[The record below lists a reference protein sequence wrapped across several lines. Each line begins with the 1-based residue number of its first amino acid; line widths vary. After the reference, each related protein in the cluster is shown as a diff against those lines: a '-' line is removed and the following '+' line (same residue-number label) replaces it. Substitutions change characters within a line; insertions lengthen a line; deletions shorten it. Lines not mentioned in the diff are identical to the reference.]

1 MPGRSPPSNRP
12 GKQRFSV
19 GCWPCQARP
28 LEYAGGGRLVGELWR
43 VHEEVRSTVLVDSCP
58 FDELGKTGMAVRC
71 NIAVRG
77 GLG

>member
-1 MPGRSPPSNRP
+1 M
-12 GKQRFSV
+12 
-19 GCWPCQARP
+19 
-28 LEYAGGGRLVGELWR
+28 GELWR

-77 GLG
+77 GSG